1 METKI
6 QEILKLL
13 KEGRSYQFIQTS
25 LNVSPTKISKIKKE
39 YLDSQAMEEND
50 VSESGSGSGSSTT
63 RSAQNDT
70 KTQNTDSNHIPPSG
84 SSSDSGS
91 DSSSDPKSKY
101 DVRKLELEYE
111 LRIQKL
117 KYENREKERAFQ
129 REKNENK
136 VREHQEFK
144 DDYLFKQKL
153 KKMSESA
160 KEKLLGLDLD
170 DDELAKNNKCII
182 YSSLDLMN
190 KQTD

>member
-13 KEGRSYQFIQTS
+13 KEGRSYHYIQTT

-50 VSESGSGSGSSTT
+50 IAESGSGSGSSTT
-63 RSAQNDT
+63 GSAQNDT
-70 KTQNTDSNHIPPSG
+70 KTQNTDSNHIPPPG

-117 KYENREKERAFQ
+117 KYEDREKERAFQ
-129 REKNENK
+129 RANNKNK
-136 VREHQEFK
+136 GQEHPAVK
-144 DDYLFKQKL
+144 DDYLFKQEL
-153 KKMSESA
+153 KKKREIA
-160 KEKLLGLDLD
+160 KEKLFGLDLD
-170 DDELAKNNKCII
+170 DDELAKNDKCVI

-190 KQTD
+190 KKTY